1 MPPAPPRTPRCRSSV
16 SPNKAVAALAGALF
30 ALALPGTP
38 LLAQSAPRLK
48 DLIPDSAVEDPEA
61 WARQGVP
68 AEAADEGPL
77 ADVDP
82 DSPLAEA
89 PPISVPWPDA
99 IELPQL
105 APLEPDD
112 SVQFAA
118 IEDPGAPQPALADAE
133 VFRLTRELVVAFPA
147 DIEQFP
153 EREEFAARFEGL
165 STIADLGGSEDNI
178 AQLAARAKADQE
190 LLSTLL
196 RVYGYYDA
204 QVIRSVGGIQPGE
217 AQASAASQPEV
228 RFDVIPG
235 PRYRF
240 GAIDLGEL
248 AAATDAGALRRAFE
262 IESGDPLSSDA
273 IVTEQADLDRM
284 LGETGYAFAAI
295 DAPELLVDHARTEGD
310 LTLKVHPNGKFAF
323 GEVRSNLPAF
333 LSGRHLA
340 SIARFEPGEIYQ
352 RSLEEDLRRAIV
364 STGLVSSVTIDPVK
378 VSDPVGDRPGTVAL
392 DVKITKAKLRTI
404 AGAIGYSTGEGF
416 VAQATWEHRNLFP
429 PEGMLRVRAIAGTRQ
444 QLGGVTF
451 RKNNFG
457 GRDKVLTV
465 DAFASTISSDAY
477 EAQTVSLVGTYERLS
492 TLLFQKPLSWSVGL
506 EAVATRQRPAPVGG
520 VAQPLQTYFIGA
532 LPAYAQL
539 DTTDSLLD
547 PQRGFRVG
555 LRLSPE
561 TSRTSGAQSFYL
573 SSQLDASTYRQ
584 VTDKIV
590 VAARVRAGAIV
601 GAALDNIAP
610 SRRLYSGGG
619 GSVRG
624 YGYQAIGPRD
634 AITGSPTGGR
644 SLIEGA
650 VEARVRT
657 GLLGGAVSVVPF
669 LDAGSVSQSVKPDFD
684 TVRFGA
690 GVGLRYATGFGPM
703 RLDVATPINPGP
715 GDSRI
720 AVYVSLGQAF

>member
-1 MPPAPPRTPRCRSSV
+1 MPLC
-16 SPNKAVAALAGALF
+16 AGALF

-38 LLAQSAPRLK
+38 LLAQSAPRLE

-68 AEAADEGPL
+68 ADAADEAPL

-248 AAATDAGALRRAFE
+248 AAAADAAALRRAFE
-262 IESGDPLSSDA
+262 IETGDPLSSDA
-273 IVTEQADLDRM
+273 IVAEQADLDRM

-295 DAPELLVDHARTEGD
+295 DAPELLVDHARTRRRPDLEG
-310 LTLKVHPNGKFAF
+310 PSQRQ
-323 GEVRSNLPAF
+323 VR
-333 LSGRHLA
+333 
-340 SIARFEPGEIYQ
+340 
-352 RSLEEDLRRAIV
+352 LRRGALEPARISSRDATLRASRGSSPAK
-364 STGLVSSVTIDPVK
+364 STSAASRTTCAERSS
-378 VSDPVGDRPGTVAL
+378 RPG
-392 DVKITKAKLRTI
+392 
-404 AGAIGYSTGEGF
+404 
-416 VAQATWEHRNLFP
+416 W
-429 PEGMLRVRAIAGTRQ
+429 
-444 QLGGVTF
+444 
-451 RKNNFG
+451 
-457 GRDKVLTV
+457 
-465 DAFASTISSDAY
+465 
-477 EAQTVSLVGTYERLS
+477 
-492 TLLFQKPLSWSVGL
+492 
-506 EAVATRQRPAPVGG
+506 
-520 VAQPLQTYFIGA
+520 
-532 LPAYAQL
+532 
-539 DTTDSLLD
+539 
-547 PQRGFRVG
+547 
-555 LRLSPE
+555 
-561 TSRTSGAQSFYL
+561 
-573 SSQLDASTYRQ
+573 
-584 VTDKIV
+584 
-590 VAARVRAGAIV
+590 
-601 GAALDNIAP
+601 
-610 SRRLYSGGG
+610 SRR
-619 GSVRG
+619 
-624 YGYQAIGPRD
+624 
-634 AITGSPTGGR
+634 
-644 SLIEGA
+644 
-650 VEARVRT
+650 
-657 GLLGGAVSVVPF
+657 
-669 LDAGSVSQSVKPDFD
+669 
-684 TVRFGA
+684 
-690 GVGLRYATGFGPM
+690 
-703 RLDVATPINPGP
+703 
-715 GDSRI
+715 
-720 AVYVSLGQAF
+720 